1 MRRFRSLTGPGSGGA
16 IRQVRRRGVVPGLG
30 LGLGLGLAVLSLAG
44 CSAPKEGDPRTEAPL
59 VRTAVVA
66 SASGGDD
73 RLTGVIRARVEAD
86 LGFRVAGKVSERL
99 VDLGAH
105 VHQGQALARLDPQ
118 DYALALTAAE
128 AQARAAQAQADR
140 ATSDERRLRALAQS
154 GAVSALTYDQVRA
167 AADSAVAQAAA
178 AAAQRDVARRQSGYA
193 VLTADAD
200 GVITALTADVGQVVA
215 AGQPVMHLAHDGPR
229 EAVVD
234 TPEGRLGSLPKQ
246 ARAVLL
252 AQAGARPMAATLRQ
266 VAGAADPQTRTFE
279 ARYVLQGPAA
289 EVPLGASVRIEL
301 PRPDAAVTGVL
312 VPLGAVVER
321 EHGPAVYVLDRATL
335 TVHRRPVTVAGLAEE
350 TARITAGLQ
359 PGETI
364 VALGAVQLQDGQHVR
379 VEPRP

>member
-1 MRRFRSLTGPGSGGA
+1 M
-16 IRQVRRRGVVPGLG
+16 
-30 LGLGLGLAVLSLAG
+30 
-44 CSAPKEGDPRTEAPL
+44 
-59 VRTAVVA
+59 
-66 SASGGDD
+66 
-73 RLTGVIRARVEAD
+73 
-86 LGFRVAGKVSERL
+86 
-99 VDLGAH
+99 
-105 VHQGQALARLDPQ
+105 
-118 DYALALTAAE
+118 
-128 AQARAAQAQADR
+128 
-140 ATSDERRLRALAQS
+140 
-154 GAVSALTYDQVRA
+154 
-167 AADSAVAQAAA
+167 AQAAA

-289 EVPLGASVRIEL
+289 ETPLGASVRIEL

-321 EHGPAVYVLDRATL
+321 EHGPAVYVLDPARL